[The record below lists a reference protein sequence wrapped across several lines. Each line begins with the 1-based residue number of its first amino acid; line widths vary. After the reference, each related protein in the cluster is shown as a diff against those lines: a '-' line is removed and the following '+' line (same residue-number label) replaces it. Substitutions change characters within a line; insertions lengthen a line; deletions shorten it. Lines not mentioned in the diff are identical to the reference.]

1 MYSKMQID
9 IRFHA
14 KQMQIEKVGIVKAG
28 EVERVKHEYPQKEQI
43 SYQQE
48 VFGNISHDLY
58 TFESVEKK

>member
-48 VFGNISHDLY
+48 VFGNISHDLF